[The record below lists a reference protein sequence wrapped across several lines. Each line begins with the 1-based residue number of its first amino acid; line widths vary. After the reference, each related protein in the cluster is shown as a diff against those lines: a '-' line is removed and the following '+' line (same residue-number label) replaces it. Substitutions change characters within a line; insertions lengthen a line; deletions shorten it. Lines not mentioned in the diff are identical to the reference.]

1 MLTTLSHY
9 FCRKALPQIS
19 NWVLNVALNCVCSNK
34 VMYLIL
40 CKLSFSFS
48 KFSWLQNNWLLHKL
62 EWSWSNT
69 FIAIC
74 ICKEL
79 SSILE
84 NVITQPIKWN
94 RLRILW
100 LVKSF
105 KGCVHYIC
113 AVCFLSLNEST
124 CQTRKNVFYFTSK
137 ALFVLKKI
145 KF

>member
-84 NVITQPIKWN
+84 NVITQPIEWN
-94 RLRILW
+94 RLRIPW

-105 KGCVHYIC
+105 KFG
-113 AVCFLSLNEST
+113 NES
-124 CQTRKNVFYFTSK
+124 RNVWWKPCHTWISISPEQK
-137 ALFVLKKI
+137 MVKSNCKKC
-145 KF
+145 